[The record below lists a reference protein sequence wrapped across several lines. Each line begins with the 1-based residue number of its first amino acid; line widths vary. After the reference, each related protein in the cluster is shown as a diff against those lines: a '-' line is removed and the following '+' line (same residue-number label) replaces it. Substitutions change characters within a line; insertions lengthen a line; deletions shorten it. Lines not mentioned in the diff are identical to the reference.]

1 MATLLAQT
9 NAKAVVF
16 KVWRIHFRQRYKEKD
31 KIMTF
36 NVVKRNGDIVSYNP
50 DKIFQA
56 ISKAYKE
63 VYPMTDDASKKISEI
78 VNKVSYDLRD
88 LDSPHVPISVIQSL
102 IENRLLDYGL
112 FHVAEHYIEYRIQR
126 DIERYGY
133 GDHIDV
139 KLTFKQV

>member
-1 MATLLAQT
+1 
-9 NAKAVVF
+9 
-16 KVWRIHFRQRYKEKD
+16 
-31 KIMTF
+31 MTF

-88 LDSPHVPISVIQSL
+88 LDSPHVPIS
-102 IENRLLDYGL
+102 
-112 FHVAEHYIEYRIQR
+112 
-126 DIERYGY
+126 
-133 GDHIDV
+133 
-139 KLTFKQV
+139 